1 MKKSNNLIAIVL
13 LSISMSLAS
22 CASHGGGC
30 GYWSDVYFQSIRF
43 IKNVFHNFCFM
54 FFDNSVVSLISRIF
68 LTKGKEKNW
77 N

>member
-30 GYWSDVYFQSIRF
+30 GYWSDVEQEQMECTNETPTSNI
-43 IKNVFHNFCFM
+43 
-54 FFDNSVVSLISRIF
+54 IF
-68 LTKGKEKNW
+68 VEP
-77 N
+77 